1 MEKYHQCPFLITNRK
16 GEFMLNTL
24 IAEGRLV
31 KDPTLKITD
40 NNFAYSRA
48 TIASKRGYKN
58 RETQEYESDF
68 IQLYLTK
75 DNAKNFAK
83 LCHQG
88 DLISIIGRLQ
98 TDRQVGKDGKVTYYT
113 NVIVSEFTLLTKKKG
128 GAIQPQTTK
137 ATPHHSGYPF
147 PSEEPPIDTNFEAME
162 LPQSTPFLD
171 TDY

>member
-1 MEKYHQCPFLITNRK
+1 
-16 GEFMLNTL
+16 MLNTL

-40 NNFAYSRA
+40 TNLAYSRA
-48 TIASKRGYKN
+48 TLASKRGFKS
-58 RETQEYESDF
+58 RETGKYESDF

-98 TDRQVGKDGKVTYYT
+98 TDRRVGKDGEVTYYT
-113 NVIVSEFTLLTKKKG
+113 NVIVSEFTLLTKKKTE
-128 GAIQPQTTK
+128 ATQTSQTPTT
-137 ATPHHSGYPF
+137 TPHHSGYPF

>member
-1 MEKYHQCPFLITNRK
+1 
-16 GEFMLNTL
+16 MLNTL

-40 NNFAYSRA
+40 TNLAYSRA
-48 TIASKRGYKN
+48 TIASKRGFKN
-58 RETQEYESDF
+58 RETGKYESDF

-98 TDRQVGKDGKVTYYT
+98 TDRRVGKDGEVTYYT
-113 NVIVSEFTLLTKKKG
+113 NVIVSEFTLLTKKKTE
-128 GAIQPQTTK
+128 ITDSNKDYLDKQK
-137 ATPHHSGYPF
+137 KSHPF
-147 PSEEPPIDTNFEAME
+147 LVNEPPIDTNFEEMN
-162 LPQSTPFLD
+162 LPPTVDF
-171 TDY
+171 

>member
-1 MEKYHQCPFLITNRK
+1 
-16 GEFMLNTL
+16 MLNTL

-40 NNFAYSRA
+40 TNLTYSRA
-48 TIASKRGYKN
+48 TIASKRGFKN
-58 RETQEYESDF
+58 RETDEYESDF

-75 DNAKNFAK
+75 EKAKSFSK

-98 TDRQVGKDGKVTYYT
+98 TDRKVGKDGEVTYYT
-113 NVIVSEFTLLTKKKG
+113 NVIVSEFTLLTKKKTV
-128 GAIQPQTTK
+128 AAQPQTATS
-137 ATPHHSGYPF
+137 TPHHSGYPF

-162 LPQSTPFLD
+162 LPQSTPFID
-171 TDY
+171 TNC